1 MREPQAGT
9 TLGRCTFCKD
19 FIIEGNGNRA
29 KHATVQQGHWM
40 CGDCV
45 IGMKDIVFDALID
58 YTESANKQKENI
70 VKSLTKYGWEVDDS
84 GKLRK
89 LVSAKPLNRAKT
101 ISKRRSE

>member
-1 MREPQAGT
+1 MKQPEAGT

-29 KHATVQQGHWM
+29 KHATVRQGHWM

-45 IGMKDIVFDALID
+45 IGMKDVVFEALID
-58 YTESANKQKENI
+58 YTTTANKQKEEI
-70 VKSLTKYGWEVDDS
+70 VESLKAYGWSVDET

-89 LVSAKPLNRAKT
+89 L
-101 ISKRRSE
+101 